1 MNTVCC
7 TSSISYID
15 GDKGILEYRGYPIDQ
30 LAENAS
36 FLETAFLVIYGEL
49 PTKIQFKEFN
59 AKVMASSAY
68 HPGLEPF
75 IKAFSK
81 DTHPMA
87 MMTTLMAAM
96 SSFTQKLTPLT
107 MVSMSTKIKV

>member
-59 AKVMASSAY
+59 AKVMASLVY
-68 HPGLEPF
+68 HLGLEPF
-75 IKAFSK
+75 IKTFLK
-81 DTHPMA
+81 TH
-87 MMTTLMAAM
+87 
-96 SSFTQKLTPLT
+96 TQWL
-107 MVSMSTKIKV
+107 

>member
-1 MNTVCC
+1 
-7 TSSISYID
+7 
-15 GDKGILEYRGYPIDQ
+15 
-30 LAENAS
+30 
-36 FLETAFLVIYGEL
+36 
-49 PTKIQFKEFN
+49 
-59 AKVMASSAY
+59 MASSAY

-96 SSFTQKLTPLT
+96 SSFYPEANPAYHGPNVYKD
-107 MVSMSTKIKV
+107 